1 MAKVLSDYP
10 RPLRFE
16 GREDKEGPKQ
26 LTRKTDNEARHYSL
40 FTIQPL
46 NPVIGAIVE
55 GVDLSKSLTLKLKE
69 EINEALLEW
78 KVLFFKNQ
86 KITPEQQIAFAQ
98 NFGELEVHPFYKA
111 PENRSDKVIQFDRN
125 KNQKGYENI
134 WHSDVSFREQPAK
147 AAVLRL
153 IDVPPVGGDTL
164 WADMG
169 VAYDN
174 LPEDVKARI
183 DQLKALHDFTP
194 AFSHLMSAE
203 ELLEKQEQ
211 FPAVEHPVVRTHPE
225 TGSKLLFVN
234 PAFTTGIIGLE
245 EAESEE
251 LLRYLFRQT
260 HIPEYQV
267 RFHWEA
273 DTVAFWDNRA
283 TQHYAVSDYFP
294 YNRKAER
301 VTISGDRPY

>member
-1 MAKVLSDYP
+1 MTKVSKAFP
-10 RPLRFE
+10 RPLHFE
-16 GREDKEGPKQ
+16 AREDKAGPKQ
-26 LTRKTDNEARHYSL
+26 LTRNIDNDISHYSL

-46 NPVIGAIVE
+46 NPVIGAIIE
-55 GVDLSKSLTLKLKE
+55 GVDLSKPLTQKLKE

-86 KITPEQQIAFAQ
+86 KITSEEQITFAQ
-98 NFGELEVHPFYKA
+98 NFGELEVHPFYKS

-125 KNQKGYENI
+125 KKQEGYENI

-174 LPEDVKARI
+174 LPDDVKTRI

-203 ELLEKQEQ
+203 ELLEKQEK
-211 FPAVEHPVVRTHPE
+211 FPPVAHPIVRRHPE
-225 TGSKLLFVN
+225 TGRKTLFVN
-234 PAFTTGIIGLE
+234 PSFTTGIIGLE

-251 LLRYLFRQT
+251 LLLLLFRQT

-267 RFHWEA
+267 RFHWEVN
-273 DTVAFWDNRA
+273 TVAFWDNRA

-301 VTISGDRPY
+301 VTIKGDRPY